1 MSAAVR
7 SIRKVGVMTDTLTSS
22 RRATILDRL
31 ATEWRHLT
39 VRAAD
44 LATVRRWGLPGGDI
58 HSLDDVLIRSG
69 YVPFSS
75 TPATTSTPMPRTP
88 TPGEA
93 HDAYLL
99 ALLALARHDPLA
111 ARIVLQRILPALC
124 AFSRRHAPNHAAQQD
139 LLDELI
145 GNAWAAIRRYPIERR
160 PRWVVPNLV
169 RDIGFQTIVRP
180 LRRRS
185 ASERPM
191 THDTLLD
198 TEALTFV
205 EPLDELVTL
214 LNEART
220 RGMSAADIE
229 LICQIVTL
237 NRPENVADV
246 QHVSPRTVRNR
257 RDVIVHRLR
266 DIATAA

>member
-1 MSAAVR
+1 MLN
-7 SIRKVGVMTDTLTSS
+7 VMTHTLTSP

-31 ATEWRHLT
+31 ATEWRHIT
-39 VRAAD
+39 MRAAD
-44 LATVRRWGLPGGDI
+44 LATVRRWGLPGGEI
-58 HSLDDVLIRSG
+58 NTLDDVLIRAG
-69 YVPFSS
+69 YVPYSPSS
-75 TPATTSTPMPRTP
+75 TPSSAAHRSATRPSGTE
-88 TPGEA
+88 GEA

-99 ALLALARHDPLA
+99 RLLTLARHDPLA

-124 AFSRRHAPNHAAQQD
+124 AIARRHAPSHAAQQD

-145 GNAWAAIRRYPIERR
+145 GNAWAAIRRYPVERR
-160 PRWVVPNLV
+160 PRSVVPNLV

-180 LRRRS
+180 MRRRS

-191 THDTLLD
+191 THDALLD
-198 TEALTFV
+198 TEAITIL
-205 EPLDELVTL
+205 EPLEELITL

-220 RGMSAADIE
+220 RGISAADID

-246 QHVSPRTVRNR
+246 HHVTPRTVRNR
-257 RDVIVHRLR
+257 RDAVVHRLR